1 MFKTGEKVLV
11 RVMECTNKE
20 YDQWEV
26 VYKTGT
32 IVQENILTSDKK
44 NLSTVKFSN
53 GEHDYAWSN
62 HILAYPN
69 EWVDSGNDLC

>member
-11 RVMECTNKE
+11 RVMECTSKE

-26 VYKTGT
+26 VYKTGI

-44 NLSTVKFSN
+44 RLCTVKFSN

-62 HILAYPN
+62 HVLKCPK
-69 EWVDSGNDLC
+69 EWLDSRNDLC